1 MAEPHNQHRTRAV
14 RRCRAGGRDHEARS
28 RLARLAVAVVRN
40 VVRLMMPADALAV
53 IGHTAK
59 PKPTPTIISID
70 ALIG

>member
-1 MAEPHNQHRTRAV
+1 
-14 RRCRAGGRDHEARS
+14 
-28 RLARLAVAVVRN
+28 
-40 VVRLMMPADALAV
+40 MMPADALAV